1 MVDAH
6 SGCALQRTYVTN
18 SPIKRRVAWTE
29 CTGEHTAPRGSFM
42 IRIYICHIPAALA
55 VILTLGF
62 ASGLCRAADMPGH
75 MDIVTKHSGPL
86 SKVQI
91 AHKNVV
97 ALNDIK
103 FSIYADALE
112 TYKRNLLAQHPVILA
127 LFSSEG
133 GRLILYRPGQEPL
146 TAEPPTVNYQI
157 LKAVA
162 HSSMAI
168 FQLVGPSLA
177 DPANQAWRG
186 PMASYRTTNQ
196 TALDSLD
203 ALDISNEVRDNL
215 RNILHGNLKFMDACL
230 NKGSFTYEDLKQY
243 TQEVKPFLAKNIW
256 WDADLQVK
264 HWMNV
269 VKAWK
274 DMLGQDWEKTY
285 GVTNSLY
292 VTRQN
297 NILYSVL
304 AQFFGKEALNTR
316 LFLFETSSFTTTP
329 NQMLE
334 VLTRTVADRSVG
346 EVFFGN
352 YYLMDYELMGGAA
365 RKVIEDE
372 DKKLGL
378 NVFLPPLVPF
388 HSNEWPWKTDPS
400 QGEGP
405 ATLEQI
411 K

>member
-1 MVDAH
+1 M
-6 SGCALQRTYVTN
+6 
-18 SPIKRRVAWTE
+18 
-29 CTGEHTAPRGSFM
+29 
-42 IRIYICHIPAALA
+42 
-55 VILTLGF
+55 LGF
-62 ASGLCRAADMPGH
+62 ASGLCRAADMPDH
-75 MDIVTKHSGPL
+75 MDIVTKNSGPP
-86 SKVQI
+86 STVQI
-91 AHKNVV
+91 AQKNIV

-112 TYKRNLLAQHPVILA
+112 TYKRNLLAQHPVLLA

-133 GRLILYRPGQEPL
+133 GRLMLYRPGNEPL

-168 FQLVGPSLA
+168 FQLVGPYLA

-230 NKGSFTYEDLKQY
+230 KKGSFTYEDLKHY

-264 HWMNV
+264 HWMKV
-269 VKAWK
+269 VKEWK

-292 VTRQN
+292 VTRQH

-352 YYLMDYELMGGAA
+352 YYLMDYELTNG
-365 RKVIEDE
+365 R
-372 DKKLGL
+372 
-378 NVFLPPLVPF
+378 
-388 HSNEWPWKTDPS
+388 SRS
-400 QGEGP
+400 QSDRG
-405 ATLEQI
+405 
-411 K
+411 

>member
-1 MVDAH
+1 M
-6 SGCALQRTYVTN
+6 T
-18 SPIKRRVAWTE
+18 
-29 CTGEHTAPRGSFM
+29 
-42 IRIYICHIPAALA
+42 RIYICHMRAVLA
-55 VILTLGF
+55 VLLTLEF
-62 ASGLCRAADMPGH
+62 ASGLCSAADMPQN
-75 MDIVTKHSGPL
+75 MDIITKHGGPP
-86 SKVQI
+86 SKMQI
-91 AHKNVV
+91 AQKNVV
-97 ALNDIK
+97 ALNDIM
-103 FSIYADALE
+103 FSIYDDALE

-127 LFSSEG
+127 LFSTEG
-133 GRLILYRPGQEPL
+133 GRLILYRPGKEPL
-146 TAEPPTVNYQI
+146 TAEPLTVNYQI
-157 LKAVA
+157 LKSVG

-168 FQLVGPSLA
+168 FQLVGPYLS
-177 DPANQAWRG
+177 DSANQAWRG
-186 PMASYRTTNQ
+186 PMVSYRTTHQ

-203 ALDISNEVRDNL
+203 ALAVSNEVRDNL
-215 RNILHGNLKFMDACL
+215 RNILQGNLKFMDACL
-230 NKGSFTYEDLKQY
+230 KKGSFTYEDLKQY

-256 WDADLQVK
+256 WGAELQVK
-264 HWMNV
+264 HWMKV
-269 VKAWK
+269 VREWK

-285 GVTNSLY
+285 GVSNTLY

-297 NILYSVL
+297 NVLFSVL

-329 NQMLE
+329 NQMLD
-334 VLTRTVADRSVG
+334 VLIRTVADRSVG

-365 RKVIEDE
+365 RKMIEDE

-378 NVFLPPLVPF
+378 QVFLPPLVPF